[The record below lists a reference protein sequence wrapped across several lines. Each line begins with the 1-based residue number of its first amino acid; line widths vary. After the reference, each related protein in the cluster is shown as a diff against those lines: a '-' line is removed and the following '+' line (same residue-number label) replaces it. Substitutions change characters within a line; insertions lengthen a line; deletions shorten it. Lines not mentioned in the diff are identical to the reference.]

1 MRRTHH
7 RQPQTSLGT
16 IATPHAPS
24 ALRAI
29 ALVVALGTSVG
40 CADAH
45 RETMGVAAPGE
56 AATIVWGSVAWAGG
70 VVSRTETRV
79 DSATKRFEFRWC
91 RGEGIG
97 MDCDLNANVSRGAAY
112 EPALA
117 ELFRLQN
124 TSAFRALRSSYGS
137 PSRVPPPDP
146 SFSWLDV
153 TANER
158 YRRISWDGT
167 APLPAIVFELTCAM
181 LSARGSL
188 TLCD

>member
-1 MRRTHH
+1 MRRPHP
-7 RQPQTSLGT
+7 RQPQSSLGT
-16 IATPHAPS
+16 YATPRAPS
-24 ALRAI
+24 ALRAV
-29 ALVVALGTSVG
+29 ALVIALGTSVG

-45 RETMGVAAPGE
+45 RETMGVPAPGE
-56 AATIVWGSVAWAGG
+56 SASIVWGSVAWAGG

-79 DSATKRFEFRWC
+79 DSATQRFELRWC

-97 MDCDLNANVSRGAAY
+97 RDCDLNANVSRGAAY
-112 EPALA
+112 EPALT

-124 TSAFRALRSSYGS
+124 TSAFRALRSAYGS
-137 PSRVPPPDP
+137 SSQVPPPDP

-167 APLPAIVFELTCAM
+167 ARLPAIVFDLTCAM
-181 LSARGSL
+181 LSARRSP